1 MCIYIYIYMYTYI
14 YVYMCMCVDVSEDG
28 FQLRSTPSETCVFAR
43 DVRGKSRGFGCD
55 LKSGAGF

>member
-1 MCIYIYIYMYTYI
+1 MYTYI